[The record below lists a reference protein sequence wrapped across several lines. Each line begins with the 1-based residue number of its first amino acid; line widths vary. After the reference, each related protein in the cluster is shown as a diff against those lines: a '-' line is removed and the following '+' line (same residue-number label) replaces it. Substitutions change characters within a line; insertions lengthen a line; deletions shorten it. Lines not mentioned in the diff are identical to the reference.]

1 MSNLKD
7 IVIELDKNID
17 KLGNSIISVKNN
29 QDMKSV
35 YIYYTEVITL
45 IEELKYVMEFKEKE
59 FIRYLKE
66 TKKRV
71 DEINK
76 KEVWYPLY
84 YYIKNNS

>member
-17 KLGNSIISVKNN
+17 KLGNSIISVKSN